1 MKARFPLTLVAL
13 LVPLLLAGCMRAR
26 VDESRESGTAI
37 AKGEAVVVLAKPQIE
52 GAGAEGPFLDC
63 VSQRIAG
70 GDRSI
75 AVHSNEAF
83 ADRLFPWFEPGTV
96 PTRAEGLATVLAQP
110 GVSEQVAAS
119 GVRYIVWLDGGTR
132 RTDSGGSLAC
142 GAAPGAAG
150 CIGFGWWEKESAYE
164 ATVWDIKQAKS
175 VGSVGT
181 NVTGTSAIVGAIV
194 PLPFIARVQGAACSR
209 MGEQLRHFLA
219 GTGAGAR
226 R

>member
-1 MKARFPLTLVAL
+1 
-13 LVPLLLAGCMRAR
+13 
-26 VDESRESGTAI
+26 
-37 AKGEAVVVLAKPQIE
+37 
-52 GAGAEGPFLDC
+52 
-63 VSQRIAG
+63 
-70 GDRSI
+70 
-75 AVHSNEAF
+75 
-83 ADRLFPWFEPGTV
+83 V
-96 PTRAEGLATVLAQP
+96 PTRAEGLSSVLAQP

-164 ATVWDIKQAKS
+164 ATVWDIQQAKS

-181 NVTGTSAIVGAIV
+181 SVTGTSAIVGAIV
-194 PLPFIARVQGAACSR
+194 PLPFIARVQGTACAR
-209 MGEQLRHFLA
+209 MGEQLRNFLVGA
-219 GTGAGAR
+219 EAGAR